1 MTNADKPDYQTLV
14 AQLDDVLAK
23 LQQPDVQVDQAVE
36 LYEQGLSLVKQLE
49 GHVSKAENKI
59 KQLAL
64 QAVQAKD

>member
-1 MTNADKPDYQTLV
+1 VQRV
-14 AQLDDVLAK
+14 DVLEGNVGH
-23 LQQPDVQVDQAVE
+23 LGVRTEMRPDVQVDQAVE